1 MQLLEIQY
9 IDIDSLTPYENNAKI
24 HTSEQIEEIK
34 NSIKEFGMNDP
45 IGVWGEENLIVEG
58 HGRLIA
64 CKELGIK
71 SVPVIRL
78 DDLTDE
84 QRRAYTL
91 AHNQLTMSTGFDLEK
106 LKLELDAITLP
117 MSDFG
122 FEDINESDMNI
133 DEDGFDFDESEEEL
147 PPPKTKLGEIYR
159 LGNHVLMCGD
169 STSQDDVCHLMSGAI
184 ADLVV
189 TDPPYNVNV
198 SNSKGMTIENDNM
211 PNEKF
216 YEFLSKAFSNMNLY
230 LKEGGA
236 FYVWYSSSEHIN
248 FETALNSAGLHVR
261 QQLIWVKNRFILGR
275 SDYHWQHEPCLYG
288 WKGGSG
294 HYFVYDRTQSTI
306 IEDKPID
313 YDNLSKEEVVKM
325 LKKVY
330 SAQLPSTII
339 RENKSLENNLHPTMK
354 PINLMAKLIRNS
366 SEKSEIVLDLFG
378 GSGSTLI
385 ACEQL
390 NRKCYMMEYDP
401 RYADAIIERWEKY
414 TGRKAAHVK
423 GGDMNGE
430 DDS

>member
-1 MQLLEIQY
+1 MQLLKIQY

-24 HTSEQIEEIK
+24 HTPQQIDEIK

-64 CKELGIK
+64 CKELGLK
-71 SVPVIRL
+71 EVPVIRL
-78 DDLTDE
+78 DGLTDE

-106 LKLELDAITLP
+106 LKLELDEITLD
-117 MSDFG
+117 MSEFG
-122 FEDINESDMNI
+122 FDDIELDNPLDEENGIVEDEVTDAP
-133 DEDGFDFDESEEEL
+133 EQPKSEY
-147 PPPKTKLGEIYR
+147 GDIYQ
-159 LGNHVLMCGD
+159 LGNHRLMCGD
-169 STSQDDVCHLMSGAI
+169 STSQDDVDHLMSGVI

-189 TDPPYNVNV
+189 TDPPYNVNF
-198 SNSKGMTIENDNM
+198 SNEKGMTIENDNM

-236 FYVWYSSSEHIN
+236 FYVWYATIEHIN

-261 QQLIWVKNRFILGR
+261 QQLIWVKNSFILGR
-275 SDYHWQHEPCLYG
+275 NDYHWQHEPCLYG

-294 HYFVYDRTQSTI
+294 HYFVDDRTQSTI

-313 YDNLSKEEVVKM
+313 YDNLSKEEAVKM

-339 RENKSLENNLHPTMK
+339 RENKPLKNDLHPTMK

-366 SEKSEIVLDLFG
+366 SEESEIVLDLFG

-401 RYADAIIERWEKY
+401 RYADVIIDRWENF
-414 TGRKAAHVK
+414 TGKKAK
-423 GGDMNGE
+423 KIK
-430 DDS
+430 

>member
-1 MQLLEIQY
+1 MQLLKIQY

-24 HTSEQIEEIK
+24 HTHQQINEIK

-64 CKELGIK
+64 CKELGLK
-71 SVPVIRL
+71 EVPVIRL
-78 DDLTDE
+78 DGLTDE

-106 LKLELDAITLP
+106 LKLELDEITLD
-117 MSDFG
+117 MSEFG
-122 FEDINESDMNI
+122 FDDIELDNPLDEENGIVEDEVTDAP
-133 DEDGFDFDESEEEL
+133 EEPKSEY
-147 PPPKTKLGEIYR
+147 GDIYQ
-159 LGNHVLMCGD
+159 LGNHRLMCGD
-169 STSQDDVCHLMSGAI
+169 STSQDDVDHLMSGVI

-189 TDPPYNVNV
+189 TDPPYNVNF
-198 SNSKGMTIENDNM
+198 SNEKGMTIENDNM

-236 FYVWYSSSEHIN
+236 FYVWYATIEHIN

-261 QQLIWVKNRFILGR
+261 QQLIWVKNSFILGR
-275 SDYHWQHEPCLYG
+275 NDYHWQHEPCLYG

-294 HYFVYDRTQSTI
+294 HYFVDDRTQSTI

-313 YDNLSKEEVVKM
+313 YDNLSKEEAVKM

-339 RENKSLENNLHPTMK
+339 RENKPLKNDLHPTMK

-366 SEKSEIVLDLFG
+366 SEESEIVLDLFG

-401 RYADAIIERWEKY
+401 RYADVIIDRWENF
-414 TGRKAAHVK
+414 TGKKAK
-423 GGDMNGE
+423 KIK
-430 DDS
+430 

>member
-1 MQLLEIQY
+1 MQLLKIQY
-9 IDIDSLTPYENNAKI
+9 IDIDSLTPYGNNAKI
-24 HTSEQIEEIK
+24 HTHQQIDEIK

-64 CKELGIK
+64 CKELGLK
-71 SVPVIRL
+71 EVPVIRL
-78 DDLTDE
+78 DGLTDE

-106 LKLELDAITLP
+106 LKLELDEITLD
-117 MSDFG
+117 MSEFG
-122 FEDINESDMNI
+122 FDDIELDNPLDEGNGIVEDEVTDAP
-133 DEDGFDFDESEEEL
+133 EEPKSEY
-147 PPPKTKLGEIYR
+147 GDIYQ
-159 LGNHVLMCGD
+159 LGNHRLMCGD
-169 STSQDDVCHLMSGAI
+169 STSQDDVDHLMSGVI

-189 TDPPYNVNV
+189 TDPPYNVNF
-198 SNSKGMTIENDNM
+198 SNEKGMTIENDNM

-236 FYVWYSSSEHIN
+236 FYVWYATIEHIN

-261 QQLIWVKNRFILGR
+261 QQLIWVKNSFILGR
-275 SDYHWQHEPCLYG
+275 NDYHWQHEPCLYG

-294 HYFVYDRTQSTI
+294 HYFVDDRTQSTI

-313 YDNLSKEEVVKM
+313 YDNLSKEEAVKM

-339 RENKSLENNLHPTMK
+339 RENKPLKNDLHPTMK

-366 SEKSEIVLDLFG
+366 SEESEIVLDLFG

-401 RYADAIIERWEKY
+401 RYADVIIDLWENF
-414 TGRKAAHVK
+414 TGKKEKKINYSFTITYVK
-423 GGDMNGE
+423 
-430 DDS
+430 